1 MKKRKK
7 RSHLCELVEQRCVA
21 RAQKK
26 RAGGQGGIKT
36 ACQNHQER
44 RKCSGWR
51 AGPAC
56 KCDGRAFPTPKK
68 VLSMGG
74 RDTGARA
81 RKKLTQV
88 GLL

>member
-7 RSHLCELVEQRCVA
+7 RQHPCGLVEQRCVA

-26 RAGGQGGIKT
+26 RVGRQGGIKT

-44 RKCSGWR
+44 RMYSGWR
-51 AGPAC
+51 AVPAC
-56 KCDGRAFPTPKK
+56 KCDGRACPTPKK

-74 RDTGARA
+74 RDAGARA